1 MDTAVQHG
9 MVHHKELP
17 GMSKVT
23 PKHDVLLKPTSS
35 RNYVNIVNAL
45 AFEA

>member
-9 MVHHKELP
+9 TVHHKELP

>member
-9 MVHHKELP
+9 MVYHKELP

-35 RNYVNIVNAL
+35 RHYVNTVNAF

>member
-1 MDTAVQHG
+1 
-9 MVHHKELP
+9 MVRLKELP

-35 RNYVNIVNAL
+35 RHCVYIVNAL

>member
-9 MVHHKELP
+9 MVHLKELP

-35 RNYVNIVNAL
+35 RHCVNIVNAL
-45 AFEA
+45 AFES